1 MLDKPAHQE
10 EKIKGETQRIFSMP
24 KVFYGWWI
32 VLATSLIHFW
42 GSGTFFYGFTA
53 YFNPLVEE
61 FGWSYAA
68 TSFAASL
75 RSIEGGIAAPLV
87 GLATDRFGSRR
98 LIILGCILSSVGF
111 FLFSRVETLWGY
123 YLTFFTLS
131 VGSSLFHPVPAW
143 TAVAHWFVRKRGTAL
158 GILSAA
164 VGLGGVLVYVVN
176 ALIKA
181 YGWRTSLVLIAV
193 GTLLLGIPCGLV
205 VRSKPEPYGLAPDGE
220 SPGGP
225 GCPLANPAGRPA
237 VSPAQDFSLREAIR
251 TKTFWGIALATTV
264 QAGSLHAV
272 SVHIMPYLL
281 SLNFSR
287 DTASLLTSSLVLISV
302 VGRFWIG
309 WLSNLLENRYLLA
322 ICMALQILGLFFL
335 TLAEDIWMAILFI
348 ILYGPGS
355 GGGVTVRLTMQAQ
368 YFGRL
373 AFGAIQ
379 GAFMAILIAG
389 TISTPLLSGMC
400 YDLYHDYRLA
410 WIGLLVASSAVIPV
424 ILKLRPPGKGPQQ
437 I

>member
-1 MLDKPAHQE
+1 M
-10 EKIKGETQRIFSMP
+10 R

-32 VLATSLIHFW
+32 VLATSLVHFW

-98 LIILGCILSSVGF
+98 LMILGCLLSAVGF

-164 VGLGGVLVYVVN
+164 VGLGGGLVYVVN

-193 GTLLLGIPCGLV
+193 GTVLLGIPCSLV
-205 VRSKPEPYGLAPDGE
+205 VRSKPEPYGLAPDGATPE
-220 SPGGP
+220 NPDCVS
-225 GCPLANPAGRPA
+225 ANPASWPA
-237 VSPAQDFSLREAIR
+237 ASPSQDFSLREALR
-251 TKTFWGIALATTV
+251 TKAFWGIALASTV

-287 DTASLLTSSLVLISV
+287 DTASLLAASLILVSV
-302 VGRFWIG
+302 VGRFWLG
-309 WLSNLLENRYLLA
+309 WLSNRLENRYLLA
-322 ICMALQILGLFFL
+322 LSMAFQILGLFFL
-335 TLAEDIWMAILFI
+335 TLAKDIWMAILFI
-348 ILYGPGS
+348 ALYGPGS

-379 GAFMAILIAG
+379 GAFMAIVIAG
-389 TISTPLLSGMC
+389 TISTPLLTGVC
-400 YDLYHDYRLA
+400 YDLYQDYRPAWFSLLA
-410 WIGLLVASSAVIPV
+410 ISLAVIPI
-424 ILKLRPPGKGPQQ
+424 ILKIRPPQKDRRPV
-437 I
+437 